1 MVAASL
7 ACLLCTSIN
16 LHGAKKKLNE
26 AHYRD
31 AWAKANGG
39 KVEVRMPDDTRCDVV
54 TKTHAIEAEW
64 AYKWYEGVGQALW
77 YSFQT
82 NKKAGI
88 VMILRNEKDRKYLI
102 RLRSP
107 IAGKK
112 LDIDVWVIEPKK
124 KD

>member
-1 MVAASL
+1 MKILFIAFL
-7 ACLLCTSIN
+7 TTLFC
-16 LHGAKKKLNE
+16 HGAEKKNE

-39 KVEVRMPDDTRCDVV
+39 KVEVRMPDDTRCDVI
-54 TKTHAIEAEW
+54 TATHAIEVEFAE
-64 AYKWYEGVGQALW
+64 KWCEGIGQALW

-102 RLRSP
+102 RLRSL

-112 LDIDVWVIEPKK
+112 LDTDVWVIEPRRLPPWA
-124 KD
+124 